1 MFDGSDTTEDSGSYY
16 SGPNGKRIS
25 TAMAARQQRRS
36 LRYSQDGQPSAPA
49 EPFMTTVLPVVTNKV
64 TKPTI
69 AKVVTHQRG
78 SRVVMPSQGPLGER
92 GSATMEDG
100 ETGGGLGID
109 FSGFSNEGY
118 LPGGTSNSQSRANG
132 TSFTNAAAYQSR
144 RGSSTLNPA
153 HNRTAGTTAGAAGS
167 KRESRT
173 PASAAQRVRNST
185 NVILQM
191 PPAPKNPGPGPGS
204 GSSSSGGPGGQGA
217 DPSGLRASIL
227 ELGQDMP
234 GFLNYGER

>member
-36 LRYSQDGQPSAPA
+36 LRYSQDSQPSSSG
-49 EPFMTTVLPVVTNKV
+49 EPFTTAVLPVVTSKV
-64 TKPTI
+64 AKPTM

-78 SRVVMPSQGPLGER
+78 SRVVMPSQGPLGDR
-92 GSATMEDG
+92 GTTLDDSESS
-100 ETGGGLGID
+100 GGLGID

-118 LPGGTSNSQSRANG
+118 LPGGNSNSHSRANG

-153 HNRTAGTTAGAAGS
+153 HNRTAGTAGAAGS
-167 KRESRT
+167 KRESKIS
-173 PASAAQRVRNST
+173 ASAAQRVRNST

-191 PPAPKNPGPGPGS
+191 PPAPKNSGNNSNSGQGGS
-204 GSSSSGGPGGQGA
+204 GI
-217 DPSGLRASIL
+217 DPSELRNSIV